1 MLGEGLDIGFYAEDA
16 YAAYVTDL
24 ATSLHLVPHCRNAR
38 GATLEVVFTGPF
50 HDLSAYEEA
59 VKQGKL
65 VPYAELPWP
74 VAEER
79 GVQGVSGATLSVTLH
94 GWIEKLNAARKVQ
107 LMEPL
112 FPAAELGATIAEIC
126 VMGDAGN
133 SAPCAFA
140 STSPPCVVESAG
152 TSNEKGTHPS
162 LKPSRFRI
170 LGSLDFL
177 LHLSSRDWLM
187 GESSVPADSPSAD
200 GRDEANPNFAV
211 GADDATRAAHACRD
225 ALEQRDDVALA
236 RNAVNTVIKMAQMAE
251 EHPGEVGSVF
261 VDAKERVEYIQ
272 FSAQ

>member
-1 MLGEGLDIGFYAEDA
+1 MLGEDLDIGFYAEDA

-24 ATSLHLVPHCRNAR
+24 ATSLHLVPHFRSAR

-50 HDLSAYEEA
+50 RDLSAYEEA

-74 VAEER
+74 VAEDR
-79 GVQGVSGATLSVTLH
+79 GVQGVSGPTLSVTLH

-112 FPAAELGATIAEIC
+112 FPAAELGATIAETR
-126 VMGDAGN
+126 VMSDAGN

-140 STSPPCVVESAG
+140 STSPPCAAESAG
-152 TSNEKGTHPS
+152 TSNENDTHPP
-162 LKPSRFRI
+162 LKLSRFRI
-170 LGSLDFL
+170 AGSLDFL
-177 LHLSSRDWLM
+177 LHLSSRDLPM
-187 GESSVPADSPSAD
+187 GESSVPVDSPSAD
-200 GRDEANPNFAV
+200 GRDQANPDFA
-211 GADDATRAAHACRD
+211 GDAEDATRAAHECRD

-236 RNAVNTVIKMAQMAE
+236 RNAVNTVIKIAQMAE
-251 EHPGEVGSVF
+251 EHPGEVGNVF
-261 VDAKERVEYIQ
+261 ADAKERVEYIQ